1 MISSVEKAEVDEA
14 DPEETYADTAAL
26 LRRRDGL
33 SALLAA
39 CRSSPGHETL
49 TGSVAA
55 STRTSAEILSS
66 TPDTHSLAQLTV
78 GTAETCA
85 SLMRP
90 LTAAAEVSLNRRAL
104 LDAGA
109 LPALLAEARPNLL
122 RRGRRREGTRERTFT
137 PGGATPSRGSRRQGG
152 EGPSAISRRALP
164 VALAILRGSRSE
176 DDGGG
181 GRRD

>member
-1 MISSVEKAEVDEA
+1 
-14 DPEETYADTAAL
+14 
-26 LRRRDGL
+26 
-33 SALLAA
+33 
-39 CRSSPGHETL
+39 
-49 TGSVAA
+49 
-55 STRTSAEILSS
+55 
-66 TPDTHSLAQLTV
+66 
-78 GTAETCA
+78 
-85 SLMRP
+85 MRL

-109 LPALLAEARPNLL
+109 LPALLAEASRIFSVEDDAARERANELLLLVERLL
-122 RRGRRREGTRERTFT
+122 REE
-137 PGGATPSRGSRRQGG
+137 AAAKEG